1 MKPYLS
7 KKNNLNDSEYLIGN
21 HEVQEEVTNIFQVL
35 IENDRQPQI
44 TSLPKL
50 TFRNEGKVTIF
61 LKKN

>member
-44 TSLPKL
+44 MSLPKL